1 MPVVAQGC
9 KPKPQVAIPGQRPAD
24 TPINPRAFTSE
35 YDEYSLDPAS
45 LQGAINEAQKTR
57 ALQTANAAAF
67 LASIGDSGRHKFA
80 GTNIKIGSGTN
91 AVTGYV
97 TDKGLFKQWASENLM
112 DSASGKYGCPAKTA
126 TIETKQGYAIPSN
139 RNQNYVGAAL
149 NSSGNSNDPLFLG
162 SQKGSITGA
171 AWNKSE
177 RTLPACGNE
186 GSNVQV
192 VYPAKATGSSY
203 RGTFNLGVTSTS
215 KMEKIEEQTDMS
227 AISYET
233 CMKRAEDK
241 GRSVF
246 GFTGNKCY
254 VVAGTLGEAQ
264 SAGIAYAIEG
274 TLLGPPADYKPQK
287 LFHFGMDGT
296 LNILKTSTP
305 SNNESDVISY
315 YGQRVTSGFQG
326 TSAKFP
332 NGVDKC
338 DFKTGG
344 LLAEKPNGT
353 WGENCNEILEPYLRD
368 TYWGYW

>member
-9 KPKPQVAIPGQRPAD
+9 KPKPVASAGPAQTMD
-24 TPINPRAFTSE
+24 APRTVRTFTSE

-67 LASIGDSGRHKFA
+67 LASIGESGRHKFA

-91 AVTGYV
+91 AVSGYV
-97 TDKGLFKQWASENLM
+97 TEKGLFKQWASDNLM

-149 NSSGNSNDPLFLG
+149 NASDNSNDPLFLG
-162 SQKGSITGA
+162 TQNGSITGA
-171 AWNKSE
+171 AWNRSE

-203 RGTFNLGVTSTS
+203 RGTFNLGVVSTT
-215 KMEKIEEQTDMS
+215 KMEEQTDMS
-227 AISYET
+227 VISYET

-246 GFTGNKCY
+246 GLTGNKCY
-254 VVAGTLGEAQ
+254 IGSGTLGDAQ

-274 TLLGPPADYKPQK
+274 TLLGPPAEYTQK

-305 SNNESDVISY
+305 SNNEADVTLLGY
-315 YGQRVTSGFQG
+315 FGQRVSGGFQG

-344 LLAEKPNGT
+344 LLAEKPTGT

>member
-9 KPKPQVAIPGQRPAD
+9 KPKPQVVATPSQRPAD
-24 TPINPRAFTSE
+24 TPINPRTFTSE

-67 LASIGDSGRHKFA
+67 LASIGESGRHKFA

-91 AVTGYV
+91 AVSGYV
-97 TDKGLFKQWASENLM
+97 TEKGLFKQWASDNLM

-162 SQKGSITGA
+162 TQNGSITGA
-171 AWNKSE
+171 AWNRSE
-177 RTLPACGNE
+177 STLPACGNE

-192 VYPAKATGSSY
+192 VYPAKATGSTY
-203 RGTFNLGVTSTS
+203 RGTFNLGLVSTT
-215 KMEKIEEQTDMS
+215 KMEEQTDMS
-227 AISYET
+227 TISYET

-246 GFTGNKCY
+246 GLTGNKCY
-254 VVAGTLGEAQ
+254 IGSGTLGDAQ

-274 TLLGPPADYKPQK
+274 RPLANSSPQK

-296 LNILKTSTP
+296 LNVLKTATP
-305 SNNESDVISY
+305 SNNAADIVGI
-315 YGQRVTSGFQG
+315 YGRQE
-326 TSAKFP
+326 SAKFP
-332 NGVDKC
+332 NSQDKC

-344 LLAEKPNGT
+344 LLAEKPAGT

>member
-1 MPVVAQGC
+1 MDA
-9 KPKPQVAIPGQRPAD
+9 
-24 TPINPRAFTSE
+24 PRTMRTFTSE
-35 YDEYSLDPAS
+35 YDEYSLDPSS

-80 GTNIKIGSGTN
+80 GQNIKIGTGAN

-97 TDKGLFKQWASENLM
+97 TDKGLFKQWASDNLM
-112 DSASGKYGCPAKTA
+112 DSASGKYGCPAKTN
-126 TIETKQGYAIPSN
+126 IGDPKQGYTIPSG
-139 RNQNYVGAAL
+139 NQNYVGAAL
-149 NSSGNSNDPLFLG
+149 NASGNSSDPLFLG
-162 SQKGSITGA
+162 TQIGSVTGA

-177 RTLPACGNE
+177 STLPACGNE

-192 VYPAKATGSSY
+192 VYPAKATGSTY
-203 RGTFNLGVTSTS
+203 RGTFNLGVVSTT
-215 KMEKIEEQTDMS
+215 KMEEQTDMT
-227 AISYET
+227 APTISYET

-254 VVAGTLGEAQ
+254 IGSGTLGDAQ

-274 TLLGPPADYKPQK
+274 RPLANSSPQA

-296 LNILKTSTP
+296 LNILKTATP
-305 SNNESDVISY
+305 SNNASDIVGYFGRQASE
-315 YGQRVTSGFQG
+315 GP
-326 TSAKFP
+326 AKFP
-332 NGVDKC
+332 NSQDKC

-344 LLAEKPNGT
+344 LLAEKPTGT
-353 WGENCNEILEPYLRD
+353 WGGNCNEILEPYLRD
-368 TYWGYW
+368 TYYGYW

>member
-9 KPKPQVAIPGQRPAD
+9 KPKPVASAAPGQRPAD

-80 GTNIKIGSGTN
+80 GQNIKIGSGTN
-91 AVTGYV
+91 AVSGYV
-97 TDKGLFKQWASENLM
+97 TDKGLFKQWASDNLM
-112 DSASGKYGCPAKTA
+112 DSASGKYGCPAKT
-126 TIETKQGYAIPSN
+126 TIETKPGYAIPID

-149 NSSGNSNDPLFLG
+149 NSPGNSNDPLFLG
-162 SQKGSITGA
+162 TQNGSITGA
-171 AWNKSE
+171 TWNRSE
-177 RTLPACGNE
+177 STLPACGNE

-203 RGTFNLGVTSTS
+203 RGTFNLGVVSTT
-215 KMEKIEEQTDMS
+215 KMEEQTDMS
-227 AISYET
+227 DISYET

-254 VVAGTLGEAQ
+254 IGSGTLDDAQ
-264 SAGIAYAIEG
+264 SAGISYAIEG
-274 TLLGPPADYKPQK
+274 RPLTNANPQK

-296 LNILKTSTP
+296 INVLKIATP
-305 SNNESDVISY
+305 SNNAADIAGYFGRQESE
-315 YGQRVTSGFQG
+315 GPAR
-326 TSAKFP
+326 FP
-332 NGVDKC
+332 NGQDKC

-344 LLAEKPNGT
+344 LLAEKPAGT
-353 WGENCNEILEPYLRD
+353 WGENCNEILQPYLRD
-368 TYWGYW
+368 TYYGYW

>member
-9 KPKPQVAIPGQRPAD
+9 KPKPVVSSGPTQTMDAPTSVR
-24 TPINPRAFTSE
+24 TFTSE

-80 GTNIKIGSGTN
+80 GQNIKIGSGTN
-91 AVTGYV
+91 AVSGYV
-97 TDKGLFKQWASENLM
+97 TDKGLFKQWASDNLM
-112 DSASGKYGCPAKTA
+112 DSASGKYGCPAKT
-126 TIETKQGYAIPSN
+126 TIETKPGYAIPSGN
-139 RNQNYVGAAL
+139 QQNYVGAAL
-149 NSSGNSNDPLFLG
+149 NASGNSNDPLFLG
-162 SQKGSITGA
+162 TQNGSITGA
-171 AWNKSE
+171 AWNRSE
-177 RTLPACGNE
+177 STLPACGNE

-192 VYPAKATGSSY
+192 VYPAKATGSTY
-203 RGTFNLGVTSTS
+203 RGTFNLGVVSTT
-215 KMEKIEEQTDMS
+215 KMEEQTDMRA

-254 VVAGTLGEAQ
+254 IGSGTLDDAQ

-274 TLLGPPADYKPQK
+274 RPLINANPQK

-296 LNILKTSTP
+296 LNVLKSATP
-305 SNNESDVISY
+305 SNNAADIAGYFGRQASE
-315 YGQRVTSGFQG
+315 GP
-326 TSAKFP
+326 AKFT
-332 NGVDKC
+332 NGVDQC

-344 LLAEKPNGT
+344 LLAEKPAGT

>member
-9 KPKPQVAIPGQRPAD
+9 KPKPVSAPTASTQTMDA
-24 TPINPRAFTSE
+24 PRTVRTFTSE

-67 LASIGDSGRHKFA
+67 LASIGESGRHKFA
-80 GTNIKIGSGTN
+80 GQNIKIGSATN
-91 AVTGYV
+91 AVSGYV
-97 TDKGLFKQWASENLM
+97 TEKGLFKQWASDNLM

-162 SQKGSITGA
+162 TQNGSITGA
-171 AWNKSE
+171 AWNRSE
-177 RTLPACGNE
+177 STLPACGNE

-203 RGTFNLGVTSTS
+203 RGTFNLGVVSTTR
-215 KMEKIEEQTDMS
+215 MEEQPDMS
-227 AISYET
+227 VVSYET

-246 GFTGNKCY
+246 GLTGNKCY
-254 VVAGTLGEAQ
+254 IGSGTLGNAQ

-274 TLLGPPADYKPQK
+274 TPLTNANPQK

-296 LNILKTSTP
+296 LNILNTATP
-305 SNNESDVISY
+305 SNNAADIAGYFGRQASE
-315 YGQRVTSGFQG
+315 G
-326 TSAKFP
+326 SAKFP

-344 LLAEKPNGT
+344 LLAEKPTGT